1 MHQGKAVSSRFEL
14 EFPIVFWGVC
24 LFVTHT
30 CEIKR
35 TKDLLS
41 SFDTFSGRPLQS
53 AALLTYVT
61 LKLEFGFVVEVELP
75 RHWRH
80 SRRKD
85 LLIL

>member
-1 MHQGKAVSSRFEL
+1 MHLGKAVSSRFEL
-14 EFPIVFWGVC
+14 EFPIVFLGVC

-53 AALLTYVT
+53 AALLTYVM
-61 LKLEFGFVVEVELP
+61 LKLEFGVVVEVEL
-75 RHWRH
+75 
-80 SRRKD
+80 
-85 LLIL
+85 L

>member
-1 MHQGKAVSSRFEL
+1 M
-14 EFPIVFWGVC
+14 
-24 LFVTHT
+24 THT

-53 AALLTYVT
+53 VALLTYVM

>member
-1 MHQGKAVSSRFEL
+1 MHLGKAVSSRFKL

-24 LFVTHT
+24 LFVTHA

-53 AALLTYVT
+53 AALLTYVM
-61 LKLEFGFVVEVELP
+61 LKLEFGVVVEVEL
-75 RHWRH
+75 
-80 SRRKD
+80 
-85 LLIL
+85 L

>member
-1 MHQGKAVSSRFEL
+1 MHLGKAVSSRFEL
-14 EFPIVFWGVC
+14 EFPIVFWGVY

-53 AALLTYVT
+53 AALLTYVM
-61 LKLEFGFVVEVELP
+61 LKLEFGVVVEVEL
-75 RHWRH
+75 
-80 SRRKD
+80 
-85 LLIL
+85 L